1 MSIKS
6 TILESIADIGVSA
19 LESHVEQTI
28 EKAEIRSKLEQYIE
42 RQQKYNFN
50 CTVEEEID
58 FEGLAEYIKGSLIDD
73 VERRYLARNK
83 NVLKRARQLLTKPH
97 IMQSLKQRFLN
108 NEPAAWQQI

>member
-42 RQQKYNFN
+42 RQSIISQTIALRLCFQLILVN
-50 CTVEEEID
+50 CNT
-58 FEGLAEYIKGSLIDD
+58 
-73 VERRYLARNK
+73 R
-83 NVLKRARQLLTKPH
+83 
-97 IMQSLKQRFLN
+97 
-108 NEPAAWQQI
+108 